1 MKPKQN
7 VTTDWSEV
15 LGELS
20 REFPNDE
27 ACLEYIKELRW
38 PKGVVECR
46 KCGIERKHYRVTG
59 RTAYACDRC
68 GNHAYP
74 LMGTVFAKSATS
86 LKTWFYVI
94 ALMASTSGELSA
106 REIQRETGVT
116 YKTAWRLC
124 RQVRVLLAGGGQP
137 LGRSPAEPQG
147 RAVHSLASSLSC
159 WLKPSLTVSRS
170 DGARSSAEESS
181 VSMRVPH
188 RSRSITV

>member
-1 MKPKQN
+1 MKSKQN
-7 VTTDWSEV
+7 IRTEWP
-15 LGELS
+15 ELANDLNG
-20 REFPNDE
+20 EFPNDE

-38 PKGVVECR
+38 PNGVAKCQ
-46 KCGIERKHYRVTG
+46 KCGIERKHHRVTG
-59 RTAYACDRC
+59 RTAYACDHC

-94 ALMASTSGELSA
+94 ALMASTNGGISA
-106 REIQRETGVT
+106 RKIQRETGVT

-124 RQVRVLLAGGGQP
+124 RQVRVLLACGSQP

-147 RAVHSLASSLSC
+147 RAVRSLASSLSC
-159 WLKPSLTVSRS
+159 WLNSSLAVSRS
-170 DGARSSAEESS
+170 DGAASSVEESS

-188 RSRSITV
+188 RSRSITL